1 MTKSLAHKIAERFI
15 LCKLQSGYAINLIQ
29 NKDNYV
35 SLKDVFLSLMS
46 KSALND
52 LLENDDI
59 SEAQYEK
66 FIVGAI
72 EFYRLSLK
80 YVLEKMNVEALFW
93 KTAVCVDF
101 EERANANWSCCEF
114 FALKYANVLELD
126 V

>member
-1 MTKSLAHKIAERFI
+1 MTKST
-15 LCKLQSGYAINLIQ
+15 
-29 NKDNYV
+29 
-35 SLKDVFLSLMS
+35 
-46 KSALND
+46 LND

-72 EFYRLSLK
+72 EFYKLSLK

-93 KTAVCVDF
+93 KLAVCFDF
-101 EERANANWSCCEF
+101 EQRANANWSCCEF

-126 V
+126 G

>member
-15 LCKLQSGYAINLIQ
+15 LCKLHSGITINLIQ

-66 FIVGAI
+66 FIVGDI

-80 YVLEKMNVEALFW
+80 YLLEKTNVEALFW
-93 KTAVCVDF
+93 KIAVCVDF
-101 EERANANWSCCEF
+101 EERSNADWSCC
-114 FALKYANVLELD
+114 
-126 V
+126 